1 MLYAVRFSEGVERE
15 LRALRA
21 YDQALVLDAI
31 EEHLSRRPDAP
42 TRRKKML
49 EDFSAPEEWAAAPPI
64 WQLHV
69 GDFRVF
75 YDVDREVQ
83 LVWVRAI
90 RRKPAHKTTG
100 DLL

>member
-1 MLYAVRFSEGVERE
+1 MYAIRFSEGVERE

-21 YDQALVLDAI
+21 YDQALILDGI
-31 EEHLSRRPDAP
+31 EEQLSQRPDVP
-42 TRRKKML
+42 TRRKKTL
-49 EDFSAPEEWAAAPPI
+49 EDLTAPEEWSAVPPI

-69 GDFRVF
+69 SDFRVF
-75 YDVDREVQ
+75 YDVDREKQ

-100 DLL
+100 EIL

>member
-1 MLYAVRFSEGVERE
+1 MMYVVRFSVGVVPE

-21 YDQALVLDAI
+21 YDQSLILDVI
-31 EEHLSRRPDAP
+31 EQQLSHRPDVP

-49 EDFSAPEEWAAAPPI
+49 EDFSAPAEWAAAPPI

-75 YDVDREVQ
+75 YDVDREGRV
-83 LVWVRAI
+83 VWIRAI
-90 RRKPAHKTTG
+90 RRKPAHRTTG
-100 DLL
+100 EIL